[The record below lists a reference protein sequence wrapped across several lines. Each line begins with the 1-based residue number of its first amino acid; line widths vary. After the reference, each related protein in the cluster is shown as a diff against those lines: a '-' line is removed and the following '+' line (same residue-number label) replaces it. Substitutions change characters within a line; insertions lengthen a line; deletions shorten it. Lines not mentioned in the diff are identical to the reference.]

1 MDTMKKILW
10 YAAFLIVLPVGDR
23 LAGYFLQRQ
32 VAQSQFRYSR
42 MYRGDA
48 AADILLLGNSRG
60 LTFYQPYIEEK
71 TGLKTFN
78 LSYNGLPMDVAK
90 VLVLDYLERNP
101 APKHLLIDITSCDR
115 TNDELMA
122 GFLSYSGQ
130 SFRLDTL
137 IRHKLE
143 KVWWG
148 GQVSALFR
156 YNNEIF
162 QRALSHRNQTDATW
176 LLDRV
181 IAPNLAAEVA
191 KHHYPLDIHPYLVQ
205 QLREICTS
213 ARARGIDV
221 RLVIGPYFPQ
231 FAQNV
236 ANLDAL
242 KTAAEQA
249 TGLPVTDYSRALTDP
264 SDFGDFMH
272 PNIRGSKKFI
282 DLMRRDG
289 VLP

>member
-1 MDTMKKILW
+1 MLLT
-10 YAAFLIVLPVGDR
+10 VLLAGDR
-23 LAGYFLQRQ
+23 VGGYFLQQQ

-42 MYRGDA
+42 MYHGA
-48 AADILLLGNSRG
+48 AGADILLLGNSRG

-78 LSYNGLPMDVAK
+78 MSYNGLPMDVAK
-90 VLVLDYLERNP
+90 VLVQDYLERYP
-101 APKHLLIDITSCDR
+101 APKQLLIDITSCDR
-115 TNDELMA
+115 RNDELMA

-137 IRHKLE
+137 IHNKLE

-148 GQVSALFR
+148 GKISALFR

-162 QRALSHRNQTDATW
+162 QRALSHRNHTDADW

-181 IAPNLAAEVA
+181 IAPKLAAEVA
-191 KHHYPLDIHPYLVQ
+191 QHQYPLEIHPYLLQ
-205 QLREICTS
+205 QLKEIC
-213 ARARGIDV
+213 AGAQARGVEV
-221 RLVIGPYFPQ
+221 RLVVGPYFPQ

-242 KTAAEQA
+242 KRATEAA
-249 TGLPVTDYSRALTDP
+249 TGLNVTDYSSALSDP
-264 SDFGDFMH
+264 TDFGDFMH
-272 PNIRGSKKFI
+272 PNIQGSKNFI
-282 DLMRRDG
+282 DLMRSDG

>member
-1 MDTMKKILW
+1 MKKILW
-10 YAAFLIVLPVGDR
+10 YVAFLIVLPAGDR
-23 LAGYFLQRQ
+23 VGGYLLQQQ
-32 VAQSQFRYSR
+32 VAKSQFRYSR

-48 AADILLLGNSRG
+48 GADLLLLGNSRG

-90 VLVLDYLERNP
+90 VLVQDYLERYP
-101 APKHLLIDITSCDR
+101 APKRLVIDITSCDR

-122 GFLSYSGQ
+122 GFLTYSGQ

-137 IRHKLE
+137 INNKLQ

-162 QRALSHRNQTDATW
+162 QRALSHRNQTDAGW

-181 IAPNLAAEVA
+181 IAPKLAAEVA
-191 KHHYPLDIHPYLVQ
+191 QHNYPLEIHPYLLQ
-205 QLREICTS
+205 QLKETC
-213 ARARGIDV
+213 AAAQAKGV
-221 RLVIGPYFPQ
+221 EVHLVIGPYFPQ

-242 KTAAEQA
+242 KTAAAQA
-249 TGLPVTDYSRALTDP
+249 TGLRVTDYSRSLTEP

-272 PNIRGSKKFI
+272 PNIKGSKNFI
-282 DLMRRDG
+282 DLMRQDG

>member
-1 MDTMKKILW
+1 MLKRTGW
-10 YAAFLIVLPVGDR
+10 YIAFLIVLLAGDR
-23 LAGYFLQRQ
+23 TAGYLLQQQ

-42 MYRGDA
+42 MYHGTA
-48 AADILLLGNSRG
+48 GADILLLGNSRG

-90 VLVLDYLERNP
+90 VLVQDYLERYP
-101 APKHLLIDITSCDR
+101 APKRMLIDITGCDR

-137 IRHKLE
+137 IHNKLE

-148 GQVSALFR
+148 GKVSALFR

-162 QRALSHRNQTDATW
+162 QRALSHRNQTDAGW

-181 IAPNLAAEVA
+181 ISPKLAAEVA
-191 KHHYPLDIHPYLVQ
+191 QHQYPLEIHPYLLQ
-205 QLREICTS
+205 QLREICAEAQT
-213 ARARGIDV
+213 RGVDV
-221 RLVIGPYFPQ
+221 RLVISPYFPQ

-242 KTAAEQA
+242 KKAAEQA
-249 TGLPVTDYSRALTDP
+249 TGLSVTDYSRALSDP
-264 SDFGDFMH
+264 LAFGDFMH
-272 PNIRGSKKFI
+272 PNIKGSKSFV
-282 DLMRRDG
+282 DLMKNDG